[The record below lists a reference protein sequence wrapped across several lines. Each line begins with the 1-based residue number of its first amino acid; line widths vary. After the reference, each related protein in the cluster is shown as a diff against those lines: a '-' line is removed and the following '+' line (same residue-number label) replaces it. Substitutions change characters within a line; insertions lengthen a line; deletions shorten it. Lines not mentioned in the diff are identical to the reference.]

1 MKNQNGKH
9 EKKAGKPSR
18 LGKWLAL
25 LPAGCALLY
34 PLYLAAQ
41 LQTVEK
47 AYINHALPRAFH
59 GLKIAYV
66 SDIHWGTFFS
76 DERLQKLIEQVNA
89 LEADLIVLGGD
100 YAEDAD
106 GALKFWQQKPVFKAK
121 VATLAVLGNHDRTLP
136 ESHLPRI
143 QRAMRQSGVI
153 PLVND
158 VWTLE
163 KEGKI
168 LSFAG
173 IDDYYNGHP
182 DLQKVARLCRKA
194 DFSVFL
200 PHSPDVLPQAF
211 ALSDPPFFQLALCGH
226 THGGQVALLGWAP
239 ISSSHL
245 GSRYLSGW
253 YREKGADILVSNG
266 VGTSVMPVRFGAAP
280 QIHLITLQCE

>member
-1 MKNQNGKH
+1 MKEQKDNH
-9 EKKAGKPSR
+9 KKAGKPSR
-18 LGKWLAL
+18 LGKWMAL

-34 PLYLAAQ
+34 PLYLAMQ
-41 LQTVEK
+41 LQLTEETYK
-47 AYINHALPRAFH
+47 NAALPRAFH
-59 GLKIAYV
+59 GMKIAYV

-76 DERLQKLIEQVNA
+76 DERLEKLIEQVNA

-106 GALKFWQQKPVFKAK
+106 GALTFWQRKPVFRAK
-121 VATLAVLGNHDRTLP
+121 TATLAVLGNHDRTLP

-143 QRAMRQSGVI
+143 QRAMRQCGVI

-158 VWTLE
+158 VWMLE
-163 KEGKI
+163 KDGRTMAF
-168 LSFAG
+168 SG

-182 DLQKVARLCRKA
+182 DLRKVARLSQKA

-200 PHSPDVLPQAF
+200 PHTPDVLPDVYK
-211 ALSDPPFFQLALCGH
+211 LSDPPFFHLALCGH
-226 THGGQVALLGWAP
+226 THGGQVSLLGWAP
-239 ISSSHL
+239 VSSSHL

-253 YREKGADILVSNG
+253 YRENGADILISNG
-266 VGTSVMPVRFGAAP
+266 VGTSVMPVRFGAKP

>member
-1 MKNQNGKH
+1 MNEHKT
-9 EKKAGKPSR
+9 KKAKKPGR

-34 PLYLAAQ
+34 PLYLARQ
-41 LQTVEK
+41 LDVVEK
-47 AYINHALPRAFH
+47 TYINAALPRAFQ
-59 GLKIAYV
+59 GLKIAYI

-76 DERLQKLIEQVNA
+76 DERLETLIEKVNA
-89 LEADLIVLGGD
+89 LEADVIVLGGD

-106 GALKFWQQKPVFKAK
+106 GALRFWQKKPGFKANI
-121 VATLAVLGNHDRTLP
+121 ATLAVFGNHDRTLP

-143 QRAMRQSGVI
+143 QRAMKQSGVI

-163 KEGKI
+163 KKGST
-168 LSFAG
+168 LAFSG

-182 DLQKVARLCRKA
+182 DLRKVARLSAKT
-194 DFSVFL
+194 DFSIFL
-200 PHSPDVLPQAF
+200 PHTPDVLPDAF
-211 ALSDPPFFQLALCGH
+211 TLSDPPFFRLALCGH
-226 THGGQVALLGWAP
+226 THGGQVALFGWAP
-239 ISSSHL
+239 ISSSDL

-253 YREKGADILVSNG
+253 YHEHNTDILVSNG
-266 VGTSVMPVRFGAAP
+266 VGASDLPVRLGARP